1 MTESTH
7 ASLHELL
14 EHGQSY
20 WLDNLSRRMIRDG
33 ELERRVGQE
42 GLRGVTSN
50 PAIFRSAISGGDA
63 YDEQIEHLVRSGRSL
78 METYEELACSDLQDA
93 CDILRPVY
101 DESAGRDGY
110 VSLEVSPHLIHDTE
124 GSLEEARRLWARVD
138 RPNLYIKIP
147 GTPAGAPA
155 VEQLIYEGISVNVTL
170 LFSLSAYE
178 EVARA
183 YIRGLRRRLDE
194 GEPVDGVTSVA
205 SFFLSRI
212 DVLVDELLG
221 HRIGISDTSD
231 GASFGPRAEDLL
243 GQAAIASA
251 KLAYASFERLFSGP
265 EWEPLAA
272 AGAGVQRLLWAS
284 TSTKNPTYNDVM
296 YVEPLIGPET
306 VNTMPESTIAAFADH
321 GAVRPGSIRDGA
333 EQASRTLADLEDLG
347 IDLKSVH
354 QRLIDEGAK
363 KFIVPFDALL
373 DGLARKRFDVLGD
386 DIASEEYELG
396 DMSGSVD
403 STLSAMS
410 AARFVRRLFAGD
422 TSLWTRSDETARLIR
437 ERLGWLDLSVLQETM
452 DAARTLADSL
462 GQENVGHAVILGM
475 GGSSLTAA
483 VAARV
488 FGRAPDA
495 PELHVLD
502 DTSPEAITD
511 LESRIELERT
521 VFLVASKSGTTLE
534 TLSLYRYF
542 YSRVEQA
549 GVESPGNRFIGLTD
563 AGTLLEIEAR
573 QKSFRQTFETPEAVG
588 GRFSALTSFGLVPMA
603 LLGADLDAV
612 CYHAQAMLTSCGP
625 DGSANLSPGVKLG
638 AALAYLSDR
647 GYRHVTLLASESLAA
662 FPLWIEQLLAEST
675 GKGGQGLIPVVSD
688 PALDM
693 RRPKSGRVIVTTELA
708 GDRSVQARLEALSS
722 AGCPVIRLIIPS
734 LEAIGGEFIRWQ
746 IATATAGALLGIN
759 PFDEPD
765 VRASQE
771 NTRRLLETISEG
783 KLPDEPAATRQGG
796 LSGYLRS
803 DAPWSSSLSN
813 GTLDAL
819 LSDFLSLARPEN
831 YVGILAYF
839 PPTAE
844 RLAALDRLRRAIA
857 RLGPV
862 TTLAQG
868 PRYLHS
874 TGQLHKGGPD
884 TGVFLMLTADPSAR
898 IPVPG
903 AEYGF
908 GELHRAQALGDYEA
922 LLEADRPI
930 LRINLG
936 WYITEALDRLAAT
949 IG

>member
-1 MTESTH
+1 MTEPTH
-7 ASLHELL
+7 AALHELL

-33 ELERRVGQE
+33 ELERRVGHE

-50 PAIFRSAISGGDA
+50 PAIFHAAISGGDE
-63 YDEQIEHLVRSGRSL
+63 YDEQIEELARSGRSL
-78 METYEELACSDLQDA
+78 MATYEELACSDLQDA

-124 GSLEEARRLWARVD
+124 GSLQEARRLWERVE

-147 GTPAGAPA
+147 GTPAGVPA
-155 VEQLIYEGISVNVTL
+155 IEQLIYEGISVNVTL
-170 LFSLSAYE
+170 LFSVPGYE
-178 EVARA
+178 DVARA
-183 YIRGLRRRLDE
+183 YIGGLRRRLDE
-194 GEPVDGVTSVA
+194 GETVDRVTSVA

-221 HRIGISDTSD
+221 HRIGIMD
-231 GASFGPRAEDLL
+231 GAGASSGPRAEEFL

-251 KLAYASFERLFSGP
+251 KLAYTSYERLFSGP
-265 EWEPLAA
+265 EWEPLAE

-284 TSTKNPTYNDVM
+284 TSTKNPLYDDVM
-296 YVEPLIGPET
+296 YVEPLVGPET
-306 VNTMPESTIAAFADH
+306 VNTMPESTITAFADH
-321 GAVRPGSIRDGA
+321 GTVRPDSIRDGA
-333 EQASRTLADLEDLG
+333 EQAARTLANIEALG
-347 IDLKSVH
+347 IDLSSVH

-373 DGLARKRFDVLGD
+373 DGLARKRLDILGD
-386 DIASEEYELG
+386 DIASEQYELG
-396 DMSGSVD
+396 ELAGSVD
-403 STLSAMS
+403 STLSAMD
-410 AARFVRRLFAGD
+410 AGRFVRRLFAGD
-422 TSLWTRSDETARLIR
+422 TSLWTRSEDTARLIR
-437 ERLGWLDLSVLQETM
+437 ERLGWLDLSHLRETA
-452 DAARTLADSL
+452 DAARTLAEALRKDK
-462 GQENVGHAVILGM
+462 VGYAVVLGM

-483 VAARV
+483 VAARIL
-488 FGRAPDA
+488 GRTPDA

-549 GVESPGNRFIGLTD
+549 GVDSPGDRFIALTD

-573 QKSFRQTFETPEAVG
+573 QKSFRQTFETPETVG

-603 LLGADLDAV
+603 LLGADLDAL
-612 CYHAQAMLTSCGP
+612 CDHAQAMLTSSGP

-638 AALAYLSDR
+638 TALACLSGR
-647 GYRHVTLLASESLAA
+647 GYRHVTLLASEALGA
-662 FPLWIEQLLAEST
+662 FPLWIEQLIAEST
-675 GKGGQGLIPVVSD
+675 GKDGQGLIPVVSD

-693 RRPKSGRVIVTTELA
+693 SRPKSGRVIVSTELA
-708 GDRSVQARLEALSS
+708 GDRSVQARVDSLSA
-722 AGCPVIRLIIPS
+722 AGCPVIRLVVPS
-734 LEAIGGEFIRWQ
+734 PEAIGGEFIRWQ
-746 IATATAGALLGIN
+746 IAAATTGALLGIN

-765 VRASQE
+765 VRASKE
-771 NTRRLLETISEG
+771 KTGRILETISEG
-783 KLPDEPAATRQGG
+783 RLPEESAAASQDG
-796 LSGYLRS
+796 LSAYLRT
-803 DAPWSSSLSN
+803 DTAWSSALSN
-813 GTLDAL
+813 GTLDVL
-819 LSDFLSLARPEN
+819 VSDFVSLARPEN

-844 RLAALDRLRRAIA
+844 RLAALDRLRRSIA

-898 IPVPG
+898 IGVPG

-922 LLEADRPI
+922 LLEAERPV
-930 LRINLG
+930 LRVNLG
-936 WYITEALDRLAAT
+936 WYVTEALDRLTAA

>member
-1 MTESTH
+1 MTESTR
-7 ASLHELL
+7 ATLHELL

-50 PAIFRSAISGGDA
+50 PAIFHAAISGGDE
-63 YDEQIEHLVRSGRSL
+63 YDEQIEELVRSGRSL
-78 METYEELACSDLQDA
+78 MATYEELACSDLQDA

-124 GSLEEARRLWARVD
+124 GSIEEARRLCERVD

-147 GTPAGAPA
+147 GTPAGTPA
-155 VEQLIYEGISVNVTL
+155 IEQLIYEGISVNVTL
-170 LFSLSAYE
+170 LFSVSDYE

-194 GEPVDGVTSVA
+194 GETVDSVTSVA

-221 HRIGISDTSD
+221 HRIGITDAA
-231 GASFGPRAEDLL
+231 GASSGGPRAEELL

-251 KLAYASFERLFSGP
+251 KLAYTSYERLFSGP
-265 EWEPLAA
+265 EWEPLAD

-284 TSTKNPTYNDVM
+284 TSTKNPLYDDVM
-296 YVEPLIGPET
+296 YVEPLVGPET
-306 VNTMPESTIAAFADH
+306 VNTMPESTITAFADH
-321 GAVRPGSIRDGA
+321 GTVRPNSVRDGA
-333 EQASRTLADLEDLG
+333 EQAARTLADIEALG
-347 IDLKSVH
+347 INLSSVH

-363 KFIVPFDALL
+363 KFVVPFDALL
-373 DGLARKRFDVLGD
+373 DGLARKRLDILGD
-386 DIASEEYELG
+386 DLASEQYELG
-396 DMSGSVD
+396 ELAESVD
-403 STLSAMS
+403 STLSAMT
-410 AARFVRRLFAGD
+410 AGRFVHRLFDRD
-422 TSLWTRSDETARLIR
+422 TSLWTRSEHTARLISD
-437 ERLGWLDLSVLQETM
+437 RLGWLDLSHLQETA
-452 DAARTLADSL
+452 DAARALADEL
-462 GQENVGHAVILGM
+462 RKDDVGHAVVLGM

-483 VAARV
+483 VASRIL
-488 FGRAPDA
+488 GRAPDA

-511 LESRIELERT
+511 LESHIELERT

-549 GVESPGNRFIGLTD
+549 GVASPGDRFIALTD
-563 AGTLLEIEAR
+563 AGSLLEIEAR
-573 QKSFRQTFETPEAVG
+573 QKSFRQTFETPETVG

-612 CYHAQAMLTSCGP
+612 ADHARAMLASSGP

-638 AALAYLSDR
+638 TALASLSGQ
-647 GYRHVTLLASESLAA
+647 GYRHVTLLASEALGA
-662 FPLWIEQLLAEST
+662 FPLWIEQLIAEST
-675 GKGGQGLIPVVSD
+675 GKDGQGLIPVVSD
-688 PALDM
+688 PALDIS
-693 RRPKSGRVIVTTELA
+693 RAKSGRVIVSTELA
-708 GDRSVQARLEALSS
+708 GDPSAQARVDAVSA
-722 AGCPVIRLIIPS
+722 AGCPVIRLVVPS
-734 LEAIGGEFIRWQ
+734 PEAIGGEFIRWQ
-746 IATATAGALLGIN
+746 IAAATAGALLGIN

-765 VRASQE
+765 VRASKE
-771 NTRRLLETISEG
+771 KTGRILETISEG
-783 KLPDEPAATRQGG
+783 RLPDEPAATRQDG
-796 LSGYLRS
+796 LSAYLRT
-803 DAPWSSSLSN
+803 DAAWSSALSN
-813 GTLDAL
+813 GTLDVL
-819 LSDFLSLARPEN
+819 VSDFVSLARPEN

-839 PPTAE
+839 PPTPE
-844 RLAALDRLRRAIA
+844 RLAALDRLRRSIA

-898 IPVPG
+898 IGVPG
-903 AEYGF
+903 TEYGF

-922 LLEADRPI
+922 LLEAERPV
-930 LRINLG
+930 LRVNLG
-936 WYITEALDRLAAT
+936 WYVTDALDRLIAA